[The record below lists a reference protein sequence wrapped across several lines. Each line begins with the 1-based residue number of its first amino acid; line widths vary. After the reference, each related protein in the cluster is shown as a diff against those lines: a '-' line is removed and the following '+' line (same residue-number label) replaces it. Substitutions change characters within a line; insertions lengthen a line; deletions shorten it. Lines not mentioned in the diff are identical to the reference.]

1 MEDWT
6 ALEHKLDA
14 AVEEG
19 YQVLVMGV
27 THALLKWAAEA
38 KLDHPYQQVQLIET
52 GGMKGHGPER
62 IREEVH
68 AALQPLV
75 ASTAIGSEYGM
86 TELLSQAWSLGHGRF
101 TAPPWMRV
109 RLGSMNDPG
118 TWAADGKQGRIHIM
132 DLANLASC
140 SFLETSDIG
149 RKHADGTFEV
159 LGRFD
164 HAEVRGCN
172 LLTVEG

>member
-6 ALEHKLDA
+6 ALDNKLNT
-14 AVEEG
+14 AVQEG
-19 YQVLVMGV
+19 HHVLVMGV
-27 THALLKWAAEA
+27 THALLKWALEA
-38 KLDHPYQQVQLIET
+38 KLDRPYPQVQLLET

-68 AALQPLV
+68 VALEPLV
-75 ASTAIGSEYGM
+75 ATAAIGSEYGM
-86 TELLSQAWSLGHGRF
+86 TELLSQAWSSGHGRF
-101 TAPPWMRV
+101 VAPPWMHV